1 MTARRESSGFTLIE
15 LLVVI
20 AIIGILA
27 AILLPA
33 LARAREQARRASCM
47 SNLSQLGMALH
58 MYAQENQGDLP
69 WSGGNGDARCAL
81 YAFPEYVPDVRIYV
95 CPSNSMGFEY
105 EQDDGTRPVL
115 NTHLMARQSIRGS
128 YDYLGV
134 YTAAPIR
141 MPPPERGIPHIPI
154 MWDAFSCSPPGKRD
168 DTRWT
173 VFPNH
178 VPGGGNVLW
187 LDGTVTFVLTT
198 QWHGRNL
205 PQAIEGLDYVD
216 PSAASVG
223 IPQEEVDEA
232 PSSFPGLQGR
242 RSSN

>member
-1 MTARRESSGFTLIE
+1 MTAQRESSGFTLIE

-58 MYAQENQGDLP
+58 MYALENQGDLP
-69 WSGGNGDARCAL
+69 WSGGNGDAGCVLAMI
-81 YAFPEYVPDVRIYV
+81 PEYVPDIFLFA
-95 CPSNSMGFEY
+95 CPSTSLRFEAN
-105 EQDDGTRPVL
+105 DKDGTRTSF
-115 NTHLMARQSIRGS
+115 NTNLQAEQSVRGS

-141 MPPPERGIPHIPI
+141 IPPPERGIPRIPI
-154 MWDAFSCSPPGKRD
+154 MWDAFSGSPSGQD
-168 DTRWT
+168 ENASWT
-173 VFPNH
+173 VSWNH
-178 VPGGGNVLW
+178 IPAGGNVLW

-198 QWHGRNL
+198 QWHDRNL
-205 PQAIEGLDYVD
+205 PQAVEGIDYID
-216 PSAASVG
+216 PSTEPVRSD
-223 IPQEEVDEA
+223 DEA
-232 PSSFPGLQGR
+232 VWGR
-242 RSSN
+242 